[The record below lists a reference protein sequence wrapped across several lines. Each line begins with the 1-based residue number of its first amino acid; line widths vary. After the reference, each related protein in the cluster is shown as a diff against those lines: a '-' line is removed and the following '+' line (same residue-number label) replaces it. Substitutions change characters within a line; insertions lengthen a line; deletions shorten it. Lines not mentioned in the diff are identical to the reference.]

1 MASNS
6 IVIVDV
12 KDRPSLSGSPAFAR
26 IRGTDTLVQMLESI
40 SISVGRAKTAEEGV
54 TLIDLLHPD
63 LLLIDPSIPD
73 ALAAI
78 DYAAVLGIDII
89 AMTRPDG
96 LQHHAN
102 TYGIHWTLLEDD
114 AWDNVLEA
122 VLAFFGENRPSL
134 PKNTG
139 GRILVVDGSGEDDDE
154 LIPQLLAG
162 RGFSVS
168 TASVGSECMDALAR
182 DPSIEVVV
190 LDSHLPDV
198 AGMEIL
204 KSLSR
209 WQAPPA
215 VIIMSDLMNSEIAQ
229 EARSLGA
236 FDYLIKPV
244 NLHTLEVKIVS
255 CLARSQYSVQPWW
268 KRVAGGFVRPIPSS

>member
-1 MASNS
+1 MGSNS

-12 KDRPSLSGSPAFAR
+12 KDRPSLSGNPAFAR

-40 SISVGRAKTAEEGV
+40 SISVGRAKTAEDGV
-54 TLIDLLHPD
+54 TLMDLLHPD

-78 DYAAVLGIDII
+78 DYAAVLGIDVI
-89 AMTRPDG
+89 AMTQPEE
-96 LQHHAN
+96 LPNHVKS
-102 TYGIHWTLLEDD
+102 YGVHWTLLEDD
-114 AWDNVLEA
+114 AWGSVVEVVLTF
-122 VLAFFGENRPSL
+122 LGENRPAV

-139 GRILVVDGSGEDDDE
+139 GRILVVDASGEDDE
-154 LIPQLLAG
+154 RVAQFLAG

-168 TASVGSECMDALAR
+168 TASIGSECMDLLVS

-190 LDSHLPDV
+190 LDSVLPDV
-198 AGMEIL
+198 CGMEIL

-209 WQAPPA
+209 WQSPPA
-215 VIIMSDLMNSEIAQ
+215 VIMTSPLIDREVAQ

-236 FDYLIKPV
+236 LDYMIKPV
-244 NLHTLEVKIVS
+244 NLQTLETNIVT
-255 CLARSQYSVQPWW
+255 CLVRSQYKPQPWW
-268 KRVAGGFVRPIPSS
+268 KRVAGGFVRAVPSS

>member
-63 LLLIDPSIPD
+63 LLLIDPAIPG

-89 AMTRPDG
+89 AMTQPDT
-96 LQHHAN
+96 LLHHGKS
-102 TYGIHWTLLEDD
+102 YGIHWTLLEDD
-114 AWDNVLEA
+114 SWDSVLET
-122 VLAFFGENRPSL
+122 VLTFFGENQPSL
-134 PKNTG
+134 PKSTG
-139 GRILVVDGSGEDDDE
+139 GRILVVDPSGEDDE
-154 LIPQLLAG
+154 RIPQFLAS

-168 TASVGSECMDALAR
+168 TASVGSECMDALAG

-190 LDSHLPDV
+190 LDFVLPDV
-198 AGMEIL
+198 GGMEIL

-209 WQAPPA
+209 WQFPPA
-215 VIIMSDLMNSEIAQ
+215 VINSEIAQ

-236 FDYLIKPV
+236 FDYMIKPV
-244 NLHTLEVKIVS
+244 NLHSLEANIVT
-255 CLARSQYSVQPWW
+255 CLARSHYRVQPWW
-268 KRVAGGFVRPIPSS
+268 KRVAGGFLPVRRLQN